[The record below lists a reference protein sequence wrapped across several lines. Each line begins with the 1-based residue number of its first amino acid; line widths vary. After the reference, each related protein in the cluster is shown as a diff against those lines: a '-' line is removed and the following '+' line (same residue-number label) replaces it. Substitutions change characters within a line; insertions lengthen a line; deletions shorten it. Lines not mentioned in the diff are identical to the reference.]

1 MLGDESRLRY
11 WASSDAAMAGN
22 LSLKGLPL
30 CAMLTKI
37 GKVFM
42 KPFFFPETFFFSVK
56 QNKYI
61 QFKIIFFSKKIQ
73 TA

>member
-1 MLGDESRLRY
+1 MLGDESCLTF
-11 WASSDAAMAGN
+11 WACSAAATAGN

-42 KPFFFPETFFFSVK
+42 KPFFFLKPCFSVK

-61 QFKIIFFSKKIQ
+61 QFKIIFFSKKTQI
-73 TA
+73 A